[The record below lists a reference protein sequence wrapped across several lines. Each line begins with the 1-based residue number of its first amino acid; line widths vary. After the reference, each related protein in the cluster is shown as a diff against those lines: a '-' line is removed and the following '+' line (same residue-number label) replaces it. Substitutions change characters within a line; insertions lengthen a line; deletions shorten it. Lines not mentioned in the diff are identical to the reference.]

1 MERPGADNQ
10 IEGREFRR
18 VKQMLYEKSGMTE
31 TQFKTLSTP
40 EIQEIKQEIRE
51 EKKEEDQGVLLT
63 YVVVSGVV
71 GLVLMAALYLITI

>member
-1 MERPGADNQ
+1 MQRPGADNQ
-10 IEGREFRR
+10 IEGHEFRR
-18 VKQMLYEKSGMTE
+18 VKQMLYQKSGMTE
-31 TQFKTLSTP
+31 TQFKGLSTP

>member
-31 TQFKTLSTP
+31 TQFKALSTS

-51 EKKEEDQGVLLT
+51 AKKEEDQGVVLT
-63 YVVVSGVV
+63 YVAVSGVV

>member
-31 TQFKTLSTP
+31 TQFKALSTP
-40 EIQEIKQEIRE
+40 EIREIKQEIRE